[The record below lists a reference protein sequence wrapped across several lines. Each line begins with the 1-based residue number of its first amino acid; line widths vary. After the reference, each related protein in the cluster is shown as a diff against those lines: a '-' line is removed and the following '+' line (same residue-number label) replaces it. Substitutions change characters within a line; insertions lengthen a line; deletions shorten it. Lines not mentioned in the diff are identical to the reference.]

1 MSDSTRVIRPPQR
14 ARPPTA
20 RTAAA
25 VIATAILALL
35 AAACGGGGSS
45 TGSVGSSHAGGS
57 SSSRSAVAF
66 ARCMRGSGV
75 QDYPDPTSKVG
86 SGGVS
91 GSDLDPFNPIFEAAY
106 QACQSLLPPGQET
119 LQQMHHQLAEEGLYF
134 ARCMR
139 AHGITNF
146 PDPNA
151 DGQFPETQM
160 RGLGKG
166 SPQFTAAQNACER
179 YLSPRDGG
187 GGTK

>member
-1 MSDSTRVIRPPQR
+1 MNDSTPVIRRQQR
-14 ARPPTA
+14 VRPPTLRA
-20 RTAAA
+20 PAEI
-25 VIATAILALL
+25 IATAVLAVL

-45 TGSVGSSHAGGS
+45 TGSVGSSHAGES
-57 SSSRSAVAF
+57 STFPSAVAF
-66 ARCMRGSGV
+66 ARCMRENGV
-75 QDYPDPTSKVG
+75 HDYPDPSSRVG

-91 GSDLDPFNPIFEAAY
+91 GSDLDPFDPIFEAAY

-119 LQQMHHQLAEEGLYF
+119 LQQMHQGLAEEGLNF

-179 YLSPRDGG
+179 YLRPRGSGG
-187 GGTK
+187 DK